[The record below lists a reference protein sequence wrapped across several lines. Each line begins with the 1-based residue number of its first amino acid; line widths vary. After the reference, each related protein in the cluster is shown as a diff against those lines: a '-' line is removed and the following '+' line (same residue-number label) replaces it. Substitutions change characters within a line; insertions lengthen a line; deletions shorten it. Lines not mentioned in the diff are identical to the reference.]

1 MQHNKHRRAI
11 LRLFATLLKTGHEIN
26 LILCIGTEVAE
37 AGDCGAAVSRI
48 VVEASDATAGDET
61 HHWLG
66 MGFCSSASGSLNFV
80 QRQPLYAAESS
91 LACKYARQCSSS
103 LGV

>member
-1 MQHNKHRRAI
+1 MAPHSPPTWVLGRYSMHHNKRRRAI

-26 LILCIGTEVAE
+26 LILCLGIEGAE
-37 AGDCGAAVSRI
+37 AWDCGAGVSRV

-66 MGFCSSASGSLNFV
+66 MGFCSSASGNRNFV
-80 QRQPLYAAESS
+80 PW
-91 LACKYARQCSSS
+91 
-103 LGV
+103 